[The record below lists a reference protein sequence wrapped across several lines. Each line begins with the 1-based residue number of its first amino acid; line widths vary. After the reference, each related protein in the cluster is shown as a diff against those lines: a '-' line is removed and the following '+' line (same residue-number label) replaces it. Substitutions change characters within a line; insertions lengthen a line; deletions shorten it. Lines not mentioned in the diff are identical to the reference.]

1 MCKFFGLSVL
11 SCAAIICGCTQVEAA
26 TLADVQIV
34 ERLSG
39 KVLPI
44 YRHRGEYWVAGRAG
58 ANYAVRINN
67 RMGSRIMAVISVDGV
82 NAINGKT
89 ASAKPEDGY
98 VLDAGSNYDI
108 TGWRKSDEKVAAFYF
123 SYKEASY
130 ASRTGR
136 PQDIGVIGV
145 ALFNE
150 QVQQAAGPV
159 YEDRGDYAAR
169 DERMNSAPAAR
180 SADAEA
186 AAPNAKPSLSD
197 RSAKSSAQSA
207 QRAPSLGTGHGSVES
222 SQVWSTEF
230 TSATPLPAQVVR
242 IRYDSYDNLVAK
254 GVIPQP
260 KPRPVV
266 PHSPNPFPADGGYV
280 PDPPSWR

>member
-1 MCKFFGLSVL
+1 MRKLFGLSVL

-150 QVQQAAGPV
+150 QVQEVAGPV
-159 YEDRGDYAAR
+159 DEDRGDYAAR

-186 AAPNAKPSLSD
+186 AAPNAKPSLND

-207 QRAPSLGTGHGSVES
+207 QRAPSLGTGHGSV
-222 SQVWSTEF
+222 
-230 TSATPLPAQVVR
+230 
-242 IRYDSYDNLVAK
+242 
-254 GVIPQP
+254 
-260 KPRPVV
+260 
-266 PHSPNPFPADGGYV
+266 
-280 PDPPSWR
+280 

>member
-1 MCKFFGLSVL
+1 MRKLFGLSVL

-108 TGWRKSDEKVAAFYF
+108 TGWRKSDW
-123 SYKEASY
+123 
-130 ASRTGR
+130 R
-136 PQDIGVIGV
+136 P
-145 ALFNE
+145 
-150 QVQQAAGPV
+150 
-159 YEDRGDYAAR
+159 
-169 DERMNSAPAAR
+169 
-180 SADAEA
+180 
-186 AAPNAKPSLSD
+186 
-197 RSAKSSAQSA
+197 
-207 QRAPSLGTGHGSVES
+207 
-222 SQVWSTEF
+222 
-230 TSATPLPAQVVR
+230 
-242 IRYDSYDNLVAK
+242 
-254 GVIPQP
+254 
-260 KPRPVV
+260 
-266 PHSPNPFPADGGYV
+266 
-280 PDPPSWR
+280 